1 MKTDFTTLR
10 EFTAQEGIAFQNAD
24 LTRWASVLT
33 PEAFLKVF
41 QEATRDNAKAES
53 GHDICRGDG
62 ITHIVTK
69 LSYQA
74 L

>member
-1 MKTDFTTLR
+1 MKSDFSTP
-10 EFTAQEGIAFQNAD
+10 EGIAIQTTD

-33 PEAFLKVF
+33 PEAFSRVF
-41 QEATRDNAKAES
+41 QEATRDNAKASS

-62 ITHIVTK
+62 ITHIVIK

>member
-1 MKTDFTTLR
+1 MTPDFSP
-10 EFTAQEGIAFQNAD
+10 QEGLAIQTTD

-41 QEATRDNAKAES
+41 QEATQDNAKATT
-53 GHDICRGDG
+53 GYDICRGDS
-62 ITHIVTK
+62 ITQIVLR

-74 L
+74 LS